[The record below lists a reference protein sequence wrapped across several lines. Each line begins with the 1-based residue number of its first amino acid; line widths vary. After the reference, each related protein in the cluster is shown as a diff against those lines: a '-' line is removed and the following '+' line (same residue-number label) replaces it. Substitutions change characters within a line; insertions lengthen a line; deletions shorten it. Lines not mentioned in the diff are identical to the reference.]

1 MIHHINGK
9 LVEKS
14 PTYAVIEAAGVGY
27 FINIS
32 LNTYSQL
39 GSSESCKL
47 YTHLSIKEDSHT
59 LYGFFD
65 TTEREV
71 FRKLIS
77 VNGVGA
83 GTARMMLSSLNP
95 SEIAVAISSGNVTIL
110 KGVKGIGL
118 KTAERIII
126 DLKDKM
132 GKESSVD
139 YSDFSRPQNNNQ
151 NEALF
156 ALVALGFVKNQVEK
170 VLQKINSQTENLSVE
185 AMIKEAL
192 KLL

>member
-47 YTHLSIKEDSHT
+47 FTHLSIKEDSHT

>member
-14 PTYAVIEAAGVGY
+14 PTHAVIEASGVGY
-27 FINIS
+27 YINIS
-32 LNTYSQL
+32 LNTYSKI
-39 GSSESCKL
+39 GSSEQCKL
-47 YTHLSIKEDSHT
+47 FTHLSIKEDAHT

-65 TTEREV
+65 ASEREV

-95 SEIAVAISSGNVTIL
+95 TEIINAIALGNVSIL

-126 DLKDKM
+126 DLKDKL
-132 GKESSVD
+132 GKENGIEISE
-139 YSDFSRPQNNNQ
+139 FSLNQNSNQ
-151 NEALF
+151 NEALS
-156 ALVALGFVKNQVEK
+156 ALLALGFVKNQVEK
-170 VLQKINSQTENLSVE
+170 VLQKINSSTANLTVE
-185 AMIKEAL
+185 SMIKEAL
-192 KLL
+192 KQL

>member
-47 YTHLSIKEDSHT
+47 FTHLSIKEDSHT

-95 SEIAVAISSGNVTIL
+95 SEIAVAISSGNVTVL

-170 VLQKINSQTENLSVE
+170 VLQKINGQTENLSVE

>member
-1 MIHHINGK
+1 
-9 LVEKS
+9 
-14 PTYAVIEAAGVGY
+14 
-27 FINIS
+27 
-32 LNTYSQL
+32 L

-47 YTHLSIKEDSHT
+47 FTHLSIKEDSHT

-95 SEIAVAISSGNVTIL
+95 SEIAVAISSGNVTVL

-170 VLQKINSQTENLSVE
+170 VLQKINGQTENLSVE

>member
-9 LVEKS
+9 LIEKS
-14 PTYAVIEAAGVGY
+14 PTHAVIEASGVGY
-27 FINIS
+27 YINIS

-39 GSSESCKL
+39 GSNEACKL
-47 YTHLSIKEDSHT
+47 FTHLSIKEDAHT
-59 LYGFFD
+59 LFGFFD
-65 TTEREV
+65 STERDV

-83 GTARMMLSSLNP
+83 GTARMMLSSLTPN
-95 SEIAVAISSGNVTIL
+95 EIVQAITSGNVGML

-118 KTAERIII
+118 KTAGRIII
-126 DLKDKM
+126 DLKDKL
-132 GKESSVD
+132 GKENSMD

-151 NEALF
+151 NEALS
-156 ALVALGFVKNQVEK
+156 ALLALGFVKNQVEK
-170 VLQKINSQTENLSVE
+170 VLQKINSQAANLTVE

-192 KLL
+192 KQL

>member
-1 MIHHINGK
+1 
-9 LVEKS
+9 
-14 PTYAVIEAAGVGY
+14 
-27 FINIS
+27 
-32 LNTYSQL
+32 
-39 GSSESCKL
+39 
-47 YTHLSIKEDSHT
+47 
-59 LYGFFD
+59 
-65 TTEREV
+65 
-71 FRKLIS
+71 
-77 VNGVGA
+77 
-83 GTARMMLSSLNP
+83 MMLSSLNP